1 MTLYSATEPSGRPR
15 PPMRAKRTPGQS
27 ASTTEQRPGLYQRRI
42 SRFRRISS
50 RSVTLTAPRRGERPI
65 SRFRWIPAAAGW
77 TVGVI
82 ATLSLIASVS
92 PVIRWLIKV
101 PREFI
106 NNYLF
111 NFPDTSFAWSFV
123 LALLAGALTA
133 RKRIAWWLLV
143 LNLLVAAGW
152 NIGGLAADN
161 NTALNIFGE
170 SLGLVLHVAA
180 LGVLVLAYR
189 EFWAKVRRGALY
201 KAAAVLITGWAIGIL
216 LSWGLVEMFPRT
228 LAPDDRL
235 FYVVDRV
242 VGFAVAGPGSFAG
255 RPHVFLNA
263 LFGLFSAFALIAAA
277 IVLFQSQR
285 AENALT
291 GEDESAIRGLLELY
305 GKNDSLG
312 YFATRRDKSVVFAPS
327 GRAAITYR
335 VELGVCL
342 ASGDPVGDPRAWPQ
356 AIDAW
361 LALCQTYGWTPGNM
375 GASSAGAR
383 AFRDAGLNALELG
396 DEAILHTGD
405 FKLSGR
411 DMRGV
416 RQAVTRARRSGLTVR
431 IRRHHDIEQDEM
443 KRVTAR
449 ADAWRDTES
458 ERGFSMA
465 LGRLGD
471 PADGDCL
478 LVEAIQPDHTVV
490 AMLSLVPWGQNGVSL
505 DLMRRSAQSPNGTI
519 ELMVSELALHAERIG
534 ISCISLNFAMFRSA
548 FEQGAQLGAGPVA
561 RLWRGFLLFFSR
573 WWQLETLYRSNVKY
587 QPSWVPRYAC
597 YEDAR
602 MIPRVGVAS
611 VIAEGFLVLPFTRRP
626 KQHTGHHPSVPP
638 TLVATGLLHHDGT
651 APDVSRFP
659 RADLGRADEDQRRL
673 PEQMR
678 VRLCKL
684 KMLQDSGIDAYP
696 VGEPPSHTVAQA
708 LGADDPTTISVS
720 GRVLQIRNFG
730 GVLFVQLRDWSA
742 EMQLLLENSAL
753 ERGRTADFT
762 KAIDLGDLVEVTGQM
777 GHSQT
782 GTKSMIVHSWRL
794 IGKCLRPL
802 PNKWKGL
809 TDPEARVRSRYVD
822 LAVNAESRELITA
835 RSNVLRAIRDTLCA
849 KGFLEVETP
858 ILQQIHGGAAAR
870 PFITH
875 SNTYDLDLYLRI
887 APELYLKRL
896 CVGGVERVFEL
907 GRAFRNEGV
916 DSSHN
921 PEFTLLEAY
930 QAHAD
935 YTVWIDGSRELIQN
949 AAQAANGAQVVM
961 RPRNPDRR
969 AGTDDYFEPVDIS
982 GVWLVKTVH
991 DAVSEALGE
1000 HIDAHTSLAKLRTLS
1015 DAAQIPYLTRWDTGA
1030 IVLELYEHLVE
1041 ARTEQP
1047 TFYIDFPTSVSPLTR
1062 PHRSKPHVAERWDL
1076 VAWGVELGTAY
1087 SELTDPVEQ
1096 RRRLQEQ
1103 SLLAAGG
1110 DPEAMEFDEDFLQAM
1125 EYAMPP
1131 TGGLGMG
1138 VDRVVMLIT
1147 GRSIRE
1153 TLPFPL
1159 AKPR

>member
-1 MTLYSATEPSGRPR
+1 
-15 PPMRAKRTPGQS
+15 
-27 ASTTEQRPGLYQRRI
+27 
-42 SRFRRISS
+42 
-50 RSVTLTAPRRGERPI
+50 VTLTA
-65 SRFRWIPAAAGW
+65 SRSLSQPKSRLRWVPAAAGW
-77 TVGVI
+77 IVGVI

-92 PVIRWLIKV
+92 PVIRWVIRD

-106 NNYLF
+106 NDYVF

-133 RKRIAWWLLV
+133 RKRIGWWLLN
-143 LNLLVAAGW
+143 LNLLIAAGL
-152 NIGGLAADN
+152 NVAGLTADHVSPARAFGETLGLGLHLAA
-161 NTALNIFGE
+161 
-170 SLGLVLHVAA
+170 LVL
-180 LGVLVLAYR
+180 LILSYR
-189 EFWAKVRRGALY
+189 EFWAKVRQGALF
-201 KAAAVLITGWAIGIL
+201 KAAGVLFAGWAVGIG
-216 LSWGLVEMFPRT
+216 LSWVLVEMFPRS
-228 LAPDDRL
+228 LAIEDRL
-235 FYVVDRV
+235 FYVVNRV
-242 VGFAVAGPGSFAG
+242 VGFAVVASASFSG
-255 RPHVFLNA
+255 RPPVFLNA
-263 LFGLFSAFALIAAA
+263 LFGLFSAMALIAAA

-285 AENALT
+285 SDNALT
-291 GEDESAIRGLLELY
+291 GEDESAIRGLLELW

-335 VELGVCL
+335 VEVGVCL
-342 ASGDPVGDPRAWPQ
+342 ASGDPIGDPRAWHQ
-356 AIDAW
+356 AIGAW
-361 LALCQTYGWTPGNM
+361 LALCQSYGWTPGNM
-375 GASSAGAR
+375 GASSAGAK
-383 AFRDAGLNALELG
+383 AFREAGLNALELG
-396 DEAILHTGD
+396 DEAILHTSQFG
-405 FKLSGR
+405 LSGR
-411 DMRGV
+411 EMRGV
-416 RQAVTRARRSGLTVR
+416 RQAVTRARRAGLTVR
-431 IRRHHDIEQDEM
+431 VRRHYDLEPGEM
-443 KRVTAR
+443 AQVTKR

-478 LVEAIQPDHTVV
+478 LVEAISSDETVV
-490 AMLSLVPWGQNGVSL
+490 AMLSLVPWGRNGVSL
-505 DLMRRSAQSPNGTI
+505 DLMRRSPQSPNGTI

-534 ISCISLNFAMFRSA
+534 ISRISLNFAMFRSA

-573 WWQLETLYRSNVKY
+573 WWQLETLYRSNMKY
-587 QPSWVPRYAC
+587 QPDWIPRFAC

-602 MIPRVGVAS
+602 MVPRVGVAS
-611 VIAEGFLVLPFTRRP
+611 SIAEGFLVLPFARRNE
-626 KQHTGHHPSVPP
+626 QHTGHHSSVPP
-638 TLVATGLLHHDGT
+638 TLLATGLLQRDGS
-651 APDVSRFP
+651 APDVSALQE
-659 RADLGRADEDQRRL
+659 ADFGDGDDRDRRL

-678 VRLCKL
+678 VRLAKL

-696 VGEPPSHTVAQA
+696 VGQAPSHTVAQA
-708 LGADDPTTISVS
+708 LGSDDQAGVSVS
-720 GRVLQIRNFG
+720 GRVLRIRDFG
-730 GVLFVQLRDWSA
+730 GVLFAQLRDWSA
-742 EMQLLLENSAL
+742 EVQLLLENSVL
-753 ERGRTADFT
+753 EHGRTADFT
-762 KAIDLGDLVEVTGQM
+762 KAIDLGDLIEVTGQM
-777 GHSQT
+777 GYSKT
-782 GTKSMIVHSWRL
+782 GTQSLIVRSWRL

-822 LAVNAESRELITA
+822 LAVNAESRELIAA
-835 RSNVLRAIRDTLCA
+835 RSSVLRAIRDTLNG

-858 ILQQIHGGAAAR
+858 ILQQIHGGATAR

-875 SNTYDLDLYLRI
+875 INSYDLDLYLRI

-896 CVGGVERVFEL
+896 CVGGLERVFEL

-916 DSSHN
+916 DFSHN

-935 YTVWIDGSRELIQN
+935 YRTWIDGTQELIQN

-961 RPRNPDRR
+961 RPGN
-969 AGTDDYFEPVDIS
+969 GSLETVDIS
-982 GVWLVKTVH
+982 GVWPVKTVH

-1000 HIDAHTSLAKLRTLS
+1000 HIDAGTSLSKLRKLS
-1015 DAAQIPYLTRWDTGA
+1015 DAVQIPYLARWDAGA
-1030 IVLELYEHLVE
+1030 VVLELYEHLVE

-1047 TFYIDFPTSVSPLTR
+1047 TFYIDFPLSVSPLTR
-1062 PHRSKPHVAERWDL
+1062 PHRSKAGVAERWDL

-1096 RRRLQEQ
+1096 RRRLEEQ

-1110 DPEAMEFDEDFLQAM
+1110 DLEAMELDEDFLQAM

-1131 TGGLGMG
+1131 TGGMGMG